1 MKLESKH
8 QSLLKVLL
16 IASIIATGIHFTD
29 NYRFIEQYPQ
39 PVWITAPSIP
49 SIYKSWLLLTAV
61 GIAGY
66 WLYKFDK
73 FWLAYGCLI
82 LYSLTGL
89 ASPGHYF
96 YGSLSQFSLKMHLLI
111 WADGMTGLA
120 VFGFTFWSALILKE
134 WQRELRS
141 SE

>member
-8 QSLLKVLL
+8 QSFLKVLL

-39 PVWITAPSIP
+39 PVWITAA
-49 SIYKSWLLLTAV
+49 SIYQSWLLLTVV

-73 FWLAYGCLI
+73 FWRAYGCLI
-82 LYSLTGL
+82 LYSVTGL

-96 YGSLSQFSLKMHLLI
+96 YGSLSEFSLKMHLLI
-111 WADGMTGLA
+111 WADGLTGLA
-120 VFGFTFWSALILKE
+120 VLGFTFWSALILKE
-134 WQRELRS
+134 WQRKLRS
-141 SE
+141 FE

>member
-1 MKLESKH
+1 MKLDKH
-8 QSLLKVLL
+8 QSLLKVIL
-16 IASIIATGIHFTD
+16 IASIVATGIHFTD

-39 PVWITAPSIP
+39 PVWITAPSI
-49 SIYKSWLLLTAV
+49 YQSWLLLTAV

-73 FWLAYGCLI
+73 FWLAYSCLI
-82 LYSLTGL
+82 LYSVTGL

-96 YGSLSQFSLKMHLLI
+96 YGSPSQFSLKMHLLI
-111 WADGMTGLA
+111 WVDGLTGL
-120 VFGFTFWSALILKE
+120 VVLGFTFWSALILKE

-141 SE
+141 E